1 MDWTPRRRALILVT
15 EYLTTG
21 EFVKQ
26 MLLIC
31 RGWKT
36 QVDTDEVWSNKLRY
50 FTLPWK
56 ELTLTSPKVVMKLF
70 ARQSKRFLYS
80 REREIVSYDL
90 HCRRMV
96 VHVALPFTVRKFC
109 LLPNGSLF
117 INDWS
122 ALILDVRNGHFQEL
136 PSCGFPCTETLSWK
150 EFIYVFGTSVM
161 RFDVQRW
168 EWGLVPLEQSFKDVL
183 SVIRRENV
191 AYMLLVNGIAAIDLE
206 TAAISQH
213 QFEARVF
220 NQHLPMGFF
229 HVDRRLAVLN
239 RYFILLIDLATGS
252 EEMLRKDLSFL
263 PSKIQCVEEDEK
275 FLYFGQRT
283 ELFRYEKATHV
294 ITHFYISSVDLSFR
308 IRLRLSAELCKALSP
323 LPSDS
328 DTETCCFLS
337 YVRYVKRRGI
347 L

>member
-1 MDWTPRRRALILVT
+1 MDWTPRRRALILIT

-26 MLLIC
+26 ILLIC

-36 QVDTDEVWSNKLRY
+36 QVDTDEVWSGKLRF

-56 ELTLTSPKVVMKLF
+56 ELTLTSPKVVMKLS

-96 VHVALPFTVRKFC
+96 VHVVLPFTVKKFC

-122 ALILDVRNGHFQEL
+122 PLILDVRNGHFQEL
-136 PSCGFPCTETLSWK
+136 PSCGFPCAETMSWK
-150 EFIYVFGTSVM
+150 EFIYVFGSSVV
-161 RFDVQRW
+161 RFDVLRW
-168 EWGLVPLEQSFKDVL
+168 EWSLVPLEHSFKDVL
-183 SVIRRENV
+183 CVMRRENV
-191 AYMLLVNGIAAIDLE
+191 AYLLLEGRLAVLDLE
-206 TAAISQH
+206 TAVVSQYH
-213 QFEARVF
+213 FEARVF
-220 NQHLPMGFF
+220 SQHPPMGFF
-229 HVDRRLAVLN
+229 HVNGRIAVLN
-239 RYFILLIDLATGS
+239 RYSILLIDLATGS
-252 EEMLRKDLSFL
+252 EEMIRKDLSFL
-263 PSKIQCVEEDEK
+263 PSKLHSIEEDEK

-283 ELFRYEKATHV
+283 ELFRYEKATHG
-294 ITHFYISSVDLSFR
+294 ITHFYISSIDLSFR
-308 IRLRLSAELCKALSP
+308 IRLRLSPELCKALSP

-328 DTETCCFLS
+328 DSETCSFLS

-347 L
+347 F